1 MIAPSR
7 LPEPTPFRLALRADE
22 AADALGISPR
32 TLAAMVAADAIPHVY
47 IGQRN
52 LRFPVAALQKW
63 LDSGTAW
70 PAGMVVVGPAH
81 QASIPDDPATDA
93 APAANPT
100 AILASRVAAV

>member
-47 IGQRN
+47 IGTSKHN
-52 LRFPVAALQKW
+52 LRFPVAALEKW
-63 LDSGTAW
+63 LAAQTVTPG
-70 PAGMVVVGPAH
+70 GMVAST
-81 QASIPDDPATDA
+81 QAGDGDGGHSDA
-93 APAANPT
+93 
-100 AILASRVAAV
+100 